1 MPQSIRHVCLP
12 IDCVTCV
19 HEQSGLQ
26 YTMTYAGQHHVNKSM
41 RAHVHFMINTNEWE
55 GMAMQM

>member
-26 YTMTYAGQHHVNKSM
+26 YTMTYAGQRHVNKSM
-41 RAHVHFMINTNEWE
+41 RAHVHFMINTNE
-55 GMAMQM
+55 